1 MNCREM
7 PCETCGGDGGWSV
20 PTGIDY
26 RDGSLIERDV
36 ACEACEGTGLIWIEL
51 EPVTEEDIMEPL

>member
-1 MNCREM
+1 M

-20 PTGIDY
+20 PTDIDY